1 MTHLLDEES
10 ERRAAGRKQG
20 DRRHDVDG
28 ARASARWRDINAFDH
43 GLGTGYRVLDAAAS
57 G

>member
-1 MTHLLDEES
+1 MPHLLDEES

-20 DRRHDVDG
+20 DRRHDVDD
-28 ARASARWRDINAFDH
+28 ARASARWRDINAFDR
-43 GLGTGYRVLDAAAS
+43 GLGTGYRVPDAAAS